1 MAEPQSRYLK
11 SSCEEG
17 VLVLTI
23 TATEL
28 QDEKLAGVL
37 QQELLTQIDHHK
49 PQKLIVDLQN
59 IKYLSSVAFRPF
71 LSLRRKLQEAGGRL
85 ILCGLSSVVGD
96 IFYTTRLISPTGS
109 FDAPFEMTKD
119 VAGAIARF
127 SGKPTTIV
135 RE

>member
-1 MAEPQSRYLK
+1 MSEPQSRLLK
-11 SSCEEG
+11 SSVEQG
-17 VLVLTI
+17 ILVLTI

-28 QDEKLAGVL
+28 QDEKLADAL
-37 QQELLTQIDHHK
+37 LQELLAQIAHHQA
-49 PQKLIVDLQN
+49 QKVVLNLQN
-59 IKYLSSVAFRPF
+59 IKYISSVAFRPF

-96 IFYTTRLISPTGS
+96 IFYTTRLLSATGS

-127 SGKPTTIV
+127 SGNTPTIV